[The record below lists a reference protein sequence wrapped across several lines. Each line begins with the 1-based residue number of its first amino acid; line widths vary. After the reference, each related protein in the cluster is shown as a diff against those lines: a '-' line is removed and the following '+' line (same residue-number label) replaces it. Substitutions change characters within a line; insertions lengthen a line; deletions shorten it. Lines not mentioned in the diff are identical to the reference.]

1 LTWRCIPLSCYLV
14 VTSSGLVFL
23 YDRNFFEHPY
33 PVQSSACL
41 YMYIVSLRVLSSRLR
56 SCYVWWYLMAVPFFC
71 VGIVVVSTFAVGL
84 VTSCLVVSLFLS
96 CLVLSCLVLSCL
108 VLSAIQPASQPASQL
123 AKQSASQPA
132 CQPACQPSNQA
143 AVTPRCINHRM
154 ALAGACGEPE
164 LRSTCFPIEV
174 LTFCLSKGVAF

>member
-1 LTWRCIPLSCYLV
+1 LSCYLV
-14 VTSSGLVFL
+14 VTSSGLVLL
-23 YDRNFFEHPY
+23 YDRNFFVYPY

-56 SCYVWWYLMAVPFFC
+56 SCYVWWYLMAVPMFALELQLSQRLQW
-71 VGIVVVSTFAVGL
+71 GWLHLVSWWL
-84 VTSCLVVSLFLS
+84 YS
-96 CLVLSCLVLSCL
+96 CLVLSCLVS
-108 VLSAIQPASQPASQL
+108 QPFSQPASQL
-123 AKQSASQPA
+123 AKQSASQLA
-132 CQPACQPSNQA
+132 CQPNCQPSNLA

-164 LRSTCFPIEV
+164 LRRTCFPIEV